1 MAAQFSADSFVVIE
15 RSVSRMTILLKRP
28 PIDNLQPVSSTTPPT
43 LKATLHN
50 HCLALLETRIKA
62 AELSIADTQQS
73 ARSDTKSSAG
83 DKHETGRAMAQ
94 LEIEKQQVSLGNLL
108 AMKEVLARIDPTMR
122 QERVREGALVRTDR
136 GLFYIAVGLGRVVV
150 EGVEVLVMS
159 PQAPLAEALG
169 RTPVGGT
176 AHFNGVAYRVV
187 EIG

>member
-1 MAAQFSADSFVVIE
+1 
-15 RSVSRMTILLKRP
+15 
-28 PIDNLQPVSSTTPPT
+28 
-43 LKATLHN
+43 
-50 HCLALLETRIKA
+50 
-62 AELSIADTQQS
+62 
-73 ARSDTKSSAG
+73 
-83 DKHETGRAMAQ
+83 MAQ

-150 EGVEVLVMS
+150 EGAEVLVMS